1 MSLESLKSSK
11 PDFEE
16 IKIYSYFQF
25 LPDLVIFKVL
35 KMLSSDSLLSMSQTC
50 SRFHFMA
57 QQNYLLD
64 LTLPLENGTNI
75 EKIKRKKVLR
85 MKLNII
91 GSMMSY
97 NDNWE
102 SEYIDVLK
110 VNSVVEQLKHFDI
123 ENTSEI
129 CININFKTEVILPY
143 QPREDYS
150 YLMEITKKMPKLKKE
165 KICICS
171 NGIISNLDFVYYM
184 HVRDLLLHSTA
195 KQVIIKLPSII
206 SMDNLTTPLIVSKK
220 AEKLTIIGPCEGLV
234 GSKTRLWCEN
244 LSEIVIKSSNQHCTL
259 KTKDD
264 SMFHRNGICVMHAET
279 VLMTNGKVQYYNNIF
294 VGDIKTMQK
303 SCGND
308 TIIERFFEDYKTC
321 GGKEKKVD
329 WLKSWN
335 NMYSFL

>member
-16 IKIYSYFQF
+16 SKIYSYFQF

-184 HVRDLLLHSTA
+184 HVRDLLLHSSA

-206 SMDNLTTPLIVSKK
+206 SY
-220 AEKLTIIGPCEGLV
+220 G
-234 GSKTRLWCEN
+234 
-244 LSEIVIKSSNQHCTL
+244 
-259 KTKDD
+259 
-264 SMFHRNGICVMHAET
+264 
-279 VLMTNGKVQYYNNIF
+279 
-294 VGDIKTMQK
+294 
-303 SCGND
+303 
-308 TIIERFFEDYKTC
+308 
-321 GGKEKKVD
+321 
-329 WLKSWN
+329 
-335 NMYSFL
+335 